1 MHRYTRAAGMTWNA
15 YYRDKM
21 NRVVGIRPI
30 RIDDVNFATRTT
42 YFRLTRATLDYF
54 AVILNA
60 KILHIYLFFSF
71 FSNVKYKKLLKLFTN
86 SYGYFTFVDKI
97 K

>member
-30 RIDDVNFATRTT
+30 RIDDANFATRTT
-42 YFRLTRATLDYF
+42 YFRLTLDYF

-60 KILHIYLFFSF
+60 KISHIIHFFPP
-71 FSNVKYKKLLKLFTN
+71 NVTGIRKVIKIYKLL
-86 SYGYFTFVDKI
+86 
-97 K
+97 